1 MKTIFT
7 LNFVNKSIVGTK
19 SAITRANK
27 CLEPEY
33 SELCALLEKHP
44 NFKVE
49 VKKIDQNKE
58 KKTYHGLSF
67 QAMEDYI
74 STQKNSKEMLAKFKK
89 AMEIAE
95 AKGAKYPLTKKWFL
109 KNYPTYKNNEVS
121 DSEATL
127 DDEVEKELSL
137 LEADT
142 NEEET
147 VDDVA

>member
-19 SAITRANK
+19 SAIARANK

-44 NFKVE
+44 SFKVA
-49 VKKIDQNKE
+49 VKKIEKKKD

-67 QAMEDYI
+67 QAMKDFI
-74 STQKNSKEMLAKFKK
+74 ATQENSKLMLAKFEKV
-89 AMEIAE
+89 MEVAE

-109 KNYPTYKNNEVS
+109 KNYPNYKSNEVS

-127 DDEVEKELSL
+127 DDEVEEELTL
-137 LEADT
+137 LED
-142 NEEET
+142 EME
-147 VDDVA
+147 DVA

>member
-19 SAITRANK
+19 SAIARANK

-44 NFKVE
+44 SFKVE
-49 VKKIDQNKE
+49 VKKIEKKKE
-58 KKTYHGLSF
+58 KKTYHGLNV
-67 QAMEDYI
+67 QAMKDVI
-74 STQKNSKEMLAKFKK
+74 ATQENSKLMLAKFEKV
-89 AMEIAE
+89 MEVAE

-109 KNYPTYKNNEVS
+109 KNYPNYKSNEVS

-127 DDEVEKELSL
+127 DDEVEEELTL
-137 LEADT
+137 LED
-142 NEEET
+142 EME
-147 VDDVA
+147 DVA

>member
-1 MKTIFT
+1 MKKNVFT

-44 NFKVE
+44 DFKVE
-49 VKKIDQNKE
+49 VKQIEQKKD
-58 KKTYHGLSF
+58 KKTYTGLTF
-67 QAMEDYI
+67 DAMEAYI
-74 STQKNSKEMLAKFKK
+74 SNLENSEVKLIEFEAVKK
-89 AMEIAE
+89 VAT

-109 KNYPTYKNNEVS
+109 KKYPEFNNVTVY
-121 DSEATL
+121 DVAMKA
-127 DDEVEKELSL
+127 VELELSM
-137 LEADT
+137 LEDDT
-142 NEEET
+142 CEEET

>member
-19 SAITRANK
+19 SAIARANK

-44 NFKVE
+44 SFKVE
-49 VKKIDQNKE
+49 VKKIEKKKD

-67 QAMEDYI
+67 QAMKDFI
-74 STQKNSKEMLAKFKK
+74 ATQENSKMMLAKFEKV
-89 AMEIAE
+89 MEVAE

-109 KNYPTYKNNEVS
+109 KNYPNYKNNEVA

-127 DDEVEKELSL
+127 DDEVEKELTL
-137 LEADT
+137 LED
-142 NEEET
+142 EME
-147 VDDVA
+147 DVA

>member
-19 SAITRANK
+19 SAIARANK

-44 NFKVE
+44 SFKVE

-74 STQKNSKEMLAKFKK
+74 STQKNSKEMLAKFRRLWKLQK
-89 AMEIAE
+89 QR
-95 AKGAKYPLTKKWFL
+95 
-109 KNYPTYKNNEVS
+109 VQS
-121 DSEATL
+121 TL
-127 DDEVEKELSL
+127 
-137 LEADT
+137 
-142 NEEET
+142 
-147 VDDVA
+147 

>member
-19 SAITRANK
+19 SAIARANK

-33 SELCALLEKHP
+33 SELCALLAKHP
-44 NFKVE
+44 TFNVE
-49 VKKIDQNKE
+49 VKQIDKKKD

-67 QAMEDYI
+67 QAMKDFI
-74 STQKNSKEMLAKFKK
+74 ATQENSKMMLAKFEKV
-89 AMEIAE
+89 MEVAE

-109 KNYPTYKNNEVS
+109 KNYPKYKNNEVS

-137 LEADT
+137 LEDDT
-142 NEEET
+142 CENEME
-147 VDDVA
+147 DVA

>member
-19 SAITRANK
+19 SAIARANK

-33 SELCALLEKHP
+33 SELCSLLEKHP
-44 NFKVE
+44 TFNVE
-49 VKKIDQNKE
+49 VKQIDKKKD

-67 QAMEDYI
+67 QAMKDFI
-74 STQKNSKEMLAKFKK
+74 ATQENSKLMLAKFEKV
-89 AMEIAE
+89 MEVAE

-109 KNYPTYKNNEVS
+109 KNYPNYKNNEVS

-127 DDEVEKELSL
+127 DDEVEEELTL
-137 LEADT
+137 LED
-142 NEEET
+142 EME
-147 VDDVA
+147 DVA

>member
-19 SAITRANK
+19 SAIARANK

-44 NFKVE
+44 SFKVE
-49 VKKIDQNKE
+49 VKKIE
-58 KKTYHGLSF
+58 KKTYHGLNF
-67 QAMEDYI
+67 QAMKDFI
-74 STQKNSKEMLAKFKK
+74 ATQENSKLMLAKFEKV
-89 AMEIAE
+89 MEVAE

-109 KNYPTYKNNEVS
+109 KNYSNYKSNEVS

-127 DDEVEKELSL
+127 DDEVEEELTQ
-137 LEADT
+137 LED
-142 NEEET
+142 EME
-147 VDDVA
+147 DVA

>member
-44 NFKVE
+44 GFKVE
-49 VKKIDQNKE
+49 VKKIEQKKD
-58 KKTYHGLSF
+58 KKTYTGLTF
-67 QAMEDYI
+67 DAMEAYI
-74 STQKNSKEMLAKFKK
+74 ANLDDSEAKLVEFKTVK
-89 AMEIAE
+89 KVAE

-109 KNYPTYKNNEVS
+109 KKYTKFNEVNAY
-121 DSEATL
+121 DEAMKAVAL
-127 DDEVEKELSL
+127 ELSQ
-137 LEADT
+137 LEDDT
-142 NEEET
+142 CEEET
-147 VDDVA
+147 VDGVA

>member
-19 SAITRANK
+19 SAIARANK

-44 NFKVE
+44 SFKVE
-49 VKKIDQNKE
+49 VKMIEKKKD

-67 QAMEDYI
+67 QAMKDFI
-74 STQKNSKEMLAKFKK
+74 ATQENSKLMLAKFEKV
-89 AMEIAE
+89 MEVAE

-109 KNYPTYKNNEVS
+109 KNYPNYKSNEVS

-127 DDEVEKELSL
+127 DDEVEEELTL
-137 LEADT
+137 LED
-142 NEEET
+142 EME
-147 VDDVA
+147 DVA

>member
-19 SAITRANK
+19 TAITRANK

-44 NFKVE
+44 GFKVE
-49 VKKIDQNKE
+49 VKKIDQKKE
-58 KKTYHGLSF
+58 KKTYSGLTF
-67 QAMEDYI
+67 KAMKDYI
-74 STQKNSKEMLAKFKK
+74 ATQENSKIMLIKFEKV
-89 AMEIAE
+89 MELAT
-95 AKGAKYPLTKKWFL
+95 AQGAKYPVTKKWFL
-109 KNYPTYKNNEVS
+109 KNYP
-121 DSEATL
+121 DFTL
-127 DDEVEKELSL
+127 ASAYDETMKAVELELSL

-142 NEEET
+142 NEEEN

>member
-33 SELCALLEKHP
+33 SELCSLLEKP
-44 NFKVE
+44 PTFKVE
-49 VKKIDQNKE
+49 VKKIDKKKD

-67 QAMEDYI
+67 QAMKDFI
-74 STQKNSKEMLAKFKK
+74 ATQENSKLMLAKFEKVV
-89 AMEIAE
+89 EVAE

-109 KNYPTYKNNEVS
+109 KNYPNYKNNEVS

-127 DDEVEKELSL
+127 DDEVEEELTQ
-137 LEADT
+137 LED
-142 NEEET
+142 EME
-147 VDDVA
+147 DVA

>member
-19 SAITRANK
+19 SAIARANK

-33 SELCALLEKHP
+33 SELCALLAKHP
-44 NFKVE
+44 TFNVE
-49 VKKIDQNKE
+49 VKQIDKKKD

-67 QAMEDYI
+67 QAMKDFI
-74 STQKNSKEMLAKFKK
+74 ATQENSKMMLAKFEKV
-89 AMEIAE
+89 MEVAE

-109 KNYPTYKNNEVS
+109 KNYPNYKNNEVS

-127 DDEVEKELSL
+127 DDEVEKELTL
-137 LEADT
+137 LED
-142 NEEET
+142 EME
-147 VDDVA
+147 DVA